1 MHQVV
6 EALLALQEDD
16 LKIREIEATLR
27 ALDPQLAALDKRCD
41 QTVAGLARAQT
52 VVQAEE
58 KKQRE
63 LQGRL
68 AQHKQMQER
77 NLHQLDDVK
86 RMREATAAT
95 AQVESTKR
103 LMAEDETELQVIG
116 QRLSELNAVVA
127 SSTDAVAAIELEQ
140 EATRPDIEAQRS
152 ALQSELTEAQRER
165 QSRAGAVSRPML
177 GKYDRIRGKRTQAL
191 YALRG
196 GSCGNCDTAVPLQR
210 RNMMARSGEIQVC
223 EACGV
228 LLYAEG
234 ALSAQRAPSDL
245 RP

>member
-1 MHQVV
+1 MQQEV

-16 LKIREIEATLR
+16 LKIREIENQIRL
-27 ALDPQLAALDKRCD
+27 LDPQLADLDKKRD
-41 QTVAGLARAQT
+41 QAAAALTRAQT
-52 VVQAEE
+52 AIQAEE

-95 AQVESTKR
+95 AQVESTRR
-103 LMAEDETELQVIG
+103 LMAEDEIEIAILGRRITEM
-116 QRLSELNAVVA
+116 SAAVA
-127 SSTDAVAAIELEQ
+127 SSKDALAALDEEQ
-140 EATRPDIEAQRS
+140 KAARPEIEAKRAS
-152 ALQSELTEAQRER
+152 LQSELDAAKKDRDG
-165 QSRAGAVSRPML
+165 RAGSVARPML

-191 YALRG
+191 YPLQG

-210 RNMMARSGEIQVC
+210 RNIMASSGQIEVC

-228 LLYAEG
+228 LLYVEG
-234 ALSAQRAPSDL
+234 V
-245 RP
+245 

>member
-1 MHQVV
+1 MLQEV
-6 EALLALQEDD
+6 EALLALQDDD
-16 LKIREIEATLR
+16 LKISEIESQIR
-27 ALDPQLAALDKRCD
+27 ALDPQLAEFDKQRD
-41 QTVAGLARAQT
+41 QVLAVVAKAEIAVAT
-52 VVQAEE
+52 EE

-95 AQVESTKR
+95 AQVESTRR
-103 LMAEDETELQVIG
+103 LMAEDETEIAILGRRIA
-116 QRLSELNAVVA
+116 EMNASVA
-127 SSTDAVAAIELEQ
+127 SSRQALAVIEEEQRAA
-140 EATRPDIEAQRS
+140 RPEIEAKRAS
-152 ALQSELTEAQRER
+152 LQSELDAAKRDR
-165 QSRAGAVSRPML
+165 DGRAGSVARPML
-177 GKYDRIRGKRTQAL
+177 GKYDRIRGKRSRAL
-191 YALRG
+191 YPLQG

-210 RNMMARSGEIQVC
+210 RNMMAGSGQIEVC

-234 ALSAQRAPSDL
+234 A
-245 RP
+245 

>member
-1 MHQVV
+1 MQQEV

-16 LKIREIEATLR
+16 LKIREIEHQIRL
-27 ALDPQLAALDKRCD
+27 LDPQLADLDKKRD
-41 QTVAGLARAQT
+41 QAAAALARAQT
-52 VVQAEE
+52 AVQAEE

-77 NLHQLDDVK
+77 NLHQLEDVK

-95 AQVESTKR
+95 AQVESTRR
-103 LMAEDETELQVIG
+103 LMAEDEGELAILGRRIADMNATIAASKQALAAVEEEQQAARPEIESK
-116 QRLSELNAVVA
+116 RSALLSELEDAKRDRNGKAV
-127 SSTDAVAAIELEQ
+127 S
-140 EATRPDIEAQRS
+140 
-152 ALQSELTEAQRER
+152 
-165 QSRAGAVSRPML
+165 VSRPML

-210 RNMMARSGEIQVC
+210 RNIMAGSGQIEVC

-228 LLYAEG
+228 LLYADG
-234 ALSAQRAPSDL
+234 G
-245 RP
+245 

>member
-1 MHQVV
+1 MQQEV

-16 LKIREIEATLR
+16 LKIREIESQIRL
-27 ALDPQLAALDKRCD
+27 LDPQLADLDKKRD
-41 QTVAGLARAQT
+41 QAAAALTRAQAA
-52 VVQAEE
+52 VQAEE

-68 AQHKQMQER
+68 AQHKQLQER
-77 NLHQLDDVK
+77 NLHQLEDVK

-95 AQVESTKR
+95 AQVESTRR
-103 LMAEDETELQVIG
+103 LMAEDE
-116 QRLSELNAVVA
+116 SELAILGRRIADMNATIAA
-127 SSTDAVAAIELEQ
+127 SKQALTDVEEEQKAARPEIESKR
-140 EATRPDIEAQRS
+140 A
-152 ALQSELTEAQRER
+152 ALQSELDYAKRDR
-165 QSRAGAVSRPML
+165 NGKAVSVSRPML

-210 RNMMARSGEIQVC
+210 RNIMAGNGQIEVC

-228 LLYAEG
+228 LLYADG
-234 ALSAQRAPSDL
+234 A
-245 RP
+245 

>member
-1 MHQVV
+1 MQQEV
-6 EALLALQEDD
+6 EALLALQQDD
-16 LKIREIEATLR
+16 LKIREIEKQLR
-27 ALDPQLAALDKRCD
+27 ALDPQLADFDKKRE
-41 QTVAGLARAQT
+41 QAAAALARAQA
-52 VVQAEE
+52 VVQVED

-68 AQHKQMQER
+68 AQHRLMQER
-77 NLHQLDDVK
+77 NLHQLEDVK

-95 AQVESTKR
+95 AQVESTRR
-103 LMAEDETELQVIG
+103 LMAEDE
-116 QRLSELNAVVA
+116 SELAILGRRINEMNA
-127 SSTDAVAAIELEQ
+127 AVAAAKQALVALEEEQ
-140 EATRPDIEAQRS
+140 QAARPEIEAKRS
-152 ALQSELTEAQRER
+152 ALQAQLDEARR
-165 QSRAGAVSRPML
+165 DRDGRAGSVSRPML

-210 RNMMARSGEIQVC
+210 RNIMAGSGQIEVC

-234 ALSAQRAPSDL
+234 A
-245 RP
+245 

>member
-1 MHQVV
+1 MQQEV

-16 LKIREIEATLR
+16 LKIREIEAQIR
-27 ALDPQLAALDKRCD
+27 ELDPKLAEFDKRRD
-41 QTVAGLARAQT
+41 PVLATLAKAEIAVA
-52 VVQAEE
+52 AEE
-58 KKQRE
+58 KKRGE
-63 LQGRL
+63 LQARL

-95 AQVESTKR
+95 AQVESTRR
-103 LMAEDETELQVIG
+103 LMAEDESEIAILGRRITEM
-116 QRLSELNAVVA
+116 NAAVA
-127 SSTDAVAAIELEQ
+127 SSRDALAALE
-140 EATRPDIEAQRS
+140 EAQRAARPEIETKRAS
-152 ALQSELTEAQRER
+152 LQSQLEAAKRDR
-165 QSRAGAVSRPML
+165 DGRAGSVARPML

-191 YALRG
+191 YPLQG

-210 RNMMARSGEIQVC
+210 RNIMASSGQIEVC

-234 ALSAQRAPSDL
+234 A
-245 RP
+245 

>member
-1 MHQVV
+1 MQQEV

-16 LKIREIEATLR
+16 LKIREIEAQIR
-27 ALDPQLAALDKRCD
+27 ELDPKLAEFDKRRD
-41 QTVAGLARAQT
+41 QVLATLARAEIA
-52 VVQAEE
+52 VAVEE
-58 KKQRE
+58 KKRGE
-63 LQGRL
+63 LQARL

-95 AQVESTKR
+95 AQVESTRR
-103 LMAEDETELQVIG
+103 LMAEDESEIAILGRRITEM
-116 QRLSELNAVVA
+116 NAAVA
-127 SSTDAVAAIELEQ
+127 SSRDALTALEEAQLAA
-140 EATRPDIEAQRS
+140 RPEIEAKRAS
-152 ALQSELTEAQRER
+152 LQSDLEAAKRDR
-165 QSRAGAVSRPML
+165 DGRAGSVARPML

-191 YALRG
+191 YPLQG

-210 RNMMARSGEIQVC
+210 RNIMASSGQIEVC

-234 ALSAQRAPSDL
+234 A
-245 RP
+245 